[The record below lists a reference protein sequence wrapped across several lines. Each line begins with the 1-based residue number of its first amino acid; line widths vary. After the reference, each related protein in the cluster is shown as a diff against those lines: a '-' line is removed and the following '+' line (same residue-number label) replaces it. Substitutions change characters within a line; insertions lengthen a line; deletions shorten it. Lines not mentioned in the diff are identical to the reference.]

1 MLWLLALSFDSV
13 GSIGKEVH
21 QHLSKLRTVNLNH
34 EPVWTL
40 DNDLDT
46 GETRL
51 YNGQALVDDRPERG
65 ALLYVLNPRLISNG
79 IIDRSDPRNSE

>member
-1 MLWLLALSFDSV
+1 MTS
-13 GSIGKEVH
+13 
-21 QHLSKLRTVNLNH
+21 T
-34 EPVWTL
+34 PVK
-40 DNDLDT
+40 
-46 GETRL
+46 TRL